1 MNDLLRG
8 IIEFYFFR
16 KVMPSLILEE
26 EKIIKDIKNLF
37 RLKRELNYTS
47 FKDIRNLLDKKK
59 ETKSIKDRKL
69 RVIKN
74 LFEHEENYYKP
85 DE

>member
-1 MNDLLRG
+1 M
-8 IIEFYFFR
+8 E
-16 KVMPSLILEE
+16 SLILEE

-69 RVIKN
+69 RLIKN

>member
-1 MNDLLRG
+1 M
-8 IIEFYFFR
+8 E
-16 KVMPSLILEE
+16 SLILEE

-59 ETKSIKDRKL
+59 KL
-69 RVIKN
+69 NPLKIEN
-74 LFEHEENYYKP
+74 LELLRIFLSMKKIIINQMSK
-85 DE
+85 

>member
-1 MNDLLRG
+1 
-8 IIEFYFFR
+8 
-16 KVMPSLILEE
+16 MPSLILEE

-59 ETKSIKDRKL
+59 KL
-69 RVIKN
+69 NPLKIEN
-74 LFEHEENYYKP
+74 LELLRIFLSMKKIIINQMSK
-85 DE
+85 